1 MANKDNALIDDE
13 SITVGFS
20 VTVVVVAPSLVVGL
34 VEVTPLAEVVVD
46 DVDVS
51 VDVDDSVD
59 VSVDVDDSVVTI
71 VVVVVASI
79 LSAHRRSA
87 GGGEG
92 SCVGQASPAPHT
104 QPLVHVNVLP
114 SHFV

>member
-1 MANKDNALIDDE
+1 MANKDNELIDDE

-34 VEVTPLAEVVVD
+34 VEVTPLPEVVVD

-51 VDVDDSVD
+51 VDVDDSVA
-59 VSVDVDDSVVTI
+59 TI
-71 VVVVVASI
+71 VVVVVVAAVVVATSI
-79 LSAHRRSA
+79 LSAHRRSD
-87 GGGEG
+87 GGGGG